1 MSLEWLV
8 CIMKSSQESLRISS
22 NSLVHEAPAVRA
34 SKTQKIKYS

>member
-1 MSLEWLV
+1 MVSLYNEKLPGISMV
-8 CIMKSSQESLRISS
+8 SLRISS